1 MNTLISA
8 ITCYFCVRTQNCVQS
23 YEIKL
28 KNANDEERFWR
39 KSEKFNE
46 MGENGEG
53 NDGNFG
59 KIDQGEV
66 MYR

>member
-1 MNTLISA
+1 MFLFLTQ
-8 ITCYFCVRTQNCVQS
+8 FCLQS
-23 YEIKL
+23 YEKKL

-39 KSEKFNE
+39 ESEKFNE

-66 MYR
+66 MCR